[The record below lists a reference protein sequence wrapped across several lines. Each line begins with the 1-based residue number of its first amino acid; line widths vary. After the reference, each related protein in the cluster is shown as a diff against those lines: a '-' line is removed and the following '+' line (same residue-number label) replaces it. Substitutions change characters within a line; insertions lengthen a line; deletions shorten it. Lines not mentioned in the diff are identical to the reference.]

1 MNKFNKK
8 GHLKL
13 IVVTGILIL
22 ISTLMLKIGILF
34 IEKKVIGKSENISL
48 QSKSEKLIAN
58 KSSKNSSN
66 PKGDQVELKQKEST
80 DPSSKIPTIEEVEK
94 NDIYP
99 TGKPIDIKRQDE
111 LYESVKDKV
120 NIKKE
125 DAAIIFKK
133 DVYNLFNESINIS
146 SNNIYF
152 FNKQNGYMWYIPVEN
167 DTSKK
172 YYCCVLDSITGEC
185 ISICRTDY
193 TGFKKSEQ
201 GSYYSKRKI
210 VLKEGKLDLY
220 INKTKEILTTNN
232 IFNLKNSKIQEVTLK
247 DSFYIG
253 IRPLACMNATMDDG
267 KSAEVDFYIDT
278 DELAGINIDNK

>member
-1 MNKFNKK
+1 MNKFNNK

-22 ISTLMLKIGILF
+22 LSTLMLKIGISF
-34 IEKKVIGKSENISL
+34 IEKKGIGKAENISI
-48 QSKSEKLIAN
+48 QSISEKFITN

-66 PKGDQVELKQKEST
+66 PKGDQAGLKQQSST
-80 DPSSKIPTIEEVEK
+80 DPLSKPPTIEEVEK
-94 NDIYP
+94 NDYL
-99 TGKPIDIKRQDE
+99 TGGKPIDIKEQDE

-133 DVYNLFNESINIS
+133 DVYNLFNESVNIS
-146 SNNIYF
+146 NNEIF
-152 FNKQNGYMWYIPVEN
+152 FFDKQKVWYIPIEN
-167 DTSKK
+167 DKSKK

-185 ISICRTDY
+185 ASICRVDY
-193 TGFKKSEQ
+193 TGFKKSEH
-201 GSYYSKRKI
+201 GGYYSKRKI
-210 VLKEGKLDLY
+210 VLKEGKLDFY

-232 IFNLKNSKIQEVTLK
+232 IFNLKNSKIQEVKLK
-247 DSFYIG
+247 DSLYIG

-278 DELAGINIDNK
+278 DELEGIHIDNN